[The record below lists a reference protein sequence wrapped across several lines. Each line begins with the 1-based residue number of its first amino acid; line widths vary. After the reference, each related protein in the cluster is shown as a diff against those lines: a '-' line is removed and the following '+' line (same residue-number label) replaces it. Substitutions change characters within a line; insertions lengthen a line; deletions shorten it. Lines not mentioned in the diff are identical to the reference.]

1 MELRVSAQKRMG
13 RFLLEADFVIQ
24 GDRIGIFGPSGG
36 GKSTLVSLISGLRH
50 PDHGVIELDG
60 ECLFDS
66 AKGIRMT
73 AEHRRISMVFQQPH
87 LFPHLSVR
95 GNLLYGYK
103 RCPPELRK
111 ITLESLVEVLNIG
124 PLLHRGVKNLSGGE
138 KQRIAI
144 GRAVLANPRV
154 LLMDEPLSG
163 LDDTLKFQII
173 PFLKNACEQFRI
185 PYLFIS
191 HSLTEMRI
199 MTDRVLHLADGRVTG
214 QTTGEELARN
224 TIGEKGPGYQNLLRL
239 KGIRRMDGLCVY
251 PWGDQELLI
260 SGGTE
265 GEEILYELPATDII
279 LFKRHPEAISAR
291 NLLKGS
297 VTDLFRA
304 GGRIGVELSFGDKR
318 LVAAVVQEAVEE
330 LEIVQGAELYAAI
343 KATAFR
349 QLG

>member
-1 MELRVSAQKRMG
+1 MKAWWRS
-13 RFLLEADFVIQ
+13 
-24 GDRIGIFGPSGG
+24 
-36 GKSTLVSLISGLRH
+36 
-50 PDHGVIELDG
+50 
-60 ECLFDS
+60 C
-66 AKGIRMT
+66 
-73 AEHRRISMVFQQPH
+73 
-87 LFPHLSVR
+87 
-95 GNLLYGYK
+95 
-103 RCPPELRK
+103 
-111 ITLESLVEVLNIG
+111 NIG

-214 QTTGEELARN
+214 QTTAEELARS

-239 KGIRRMDGLCVY
+239 KGSRRIDGLCVY

-265 GEEILYELPATDII
+265 GEEALYELPATDII

-291 NLLKGS
+291 NLLKGR

-330 LEIVQGAELYAAI
+330 LEIVKGAELYAAI